1 MLLSISWVSAPR
13 SDRFPP
19 ETLRLTA
26 AGRRLLGSPVRG
38 IERESEEKA
47 EGGWELRREM
57 LSTPKLVVHK
67 SAI

>member
-1 MLLSISWVSAPR
+1 LGLCPALGSIPTGDLAI
-13 SDRFPP
+13 DG
-19 ETLRLTA
+19 
-26 AGRRLLGSPVRG
+26 GRTQRLLGSPVRG